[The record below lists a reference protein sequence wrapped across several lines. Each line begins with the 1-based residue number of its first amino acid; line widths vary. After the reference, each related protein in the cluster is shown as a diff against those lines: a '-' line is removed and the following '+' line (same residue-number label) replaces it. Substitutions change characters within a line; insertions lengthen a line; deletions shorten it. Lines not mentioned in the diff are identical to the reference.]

1 MTKAGERLAIG
12 LALLATLAM
21 VLPFL
26 YMLAT
31 PLTGEGEA
39 FRYPPALIPAR
50 AHLENFPA
58 APTALP
64 FDRFFLNSAIL
75 ATCVVV
81 GQLLTSATA
90 AYAVARPRF
99 PGRARLV
106 LCSPPV

>member
-31 PLTGEGEA
+31 ALTGEWEA

-58 APTALP
+58 ALTVLP

-75 ATCVVV
+75 ATCVVRSEEHTSELQSRPHLV
-81 GQLLTSATA
+81 CRLL
-90 AYAVARPRF
+90 
-99 PGRARLV
+99 LEKKKKKIK
-106 LCSPPV
+106 